1 MADVTISNLGPIS
14 PSSGLILPVSNGSST
29 GSVTI
34 GGVNSLAPVQSVF
47 GRTGN
52 VSLQTSDLLAGCI
65 ISVYQAVLT
74 SGQEMTSGDW
84 TALPNLSISLIPKTL
99 TSKFLIRSCIHGV
112 TQNLGYARFVRNGTP
127 VGIGD
132 QVGSRVA
139 CTFGNFPN
147 LSDGNG
153 IGFYS
158 AEFLDSPVLSNLN
171 TITYAVQVRKEA
183 SNFANL
189 MINRTISDSDG
200 NAGIRPISTLTIMEI
215 RG

>member
-1 MADVTISNLGPIS
+1 MADVTISSLS
-14 PSSGLILPVSNGSST
+14 PLTPSTGLVLPVSDGSTT
-29 GSVTI
+29 GSVTVGNI
-34 GGVNSLAPVQSVF
+34 NSLAPVQTVF

-52 VSLQTSDLLAGCI
+52 VALQTADLLAGCV
-65 ISVYQAVLT
+65 ISVYQSVLT

-84 TALPNLSISLIPKTL
+84 TTLPNLSLSLTPKTL
-99 TSKFLIRSCIHGV
+99 TSKFLLRACVHGV
-112 TQNLGYARFVRNGTP
+112 TTNLGYARFVRNSTP

-147 LSDGNG
+147 LSDDNG

-158 AEFLDSPVLSNLN
+158 AEFLDSPSLSNLN
-171 TITYAVQVRKEA
+171 AISYAIQVRKEA
-183 SNFANL
+183 SNLANL
-189 MINRTISDSDG
+189 MINRTIADQNS
-200 NAGIRPISTLTIMEI
+200 NAGIRPISTLTVMEI